1 VGFVGRER
9 TARRPTKSADAQ
21 RGEAERRPEPERDRS
36 GRAKARPGSALWRA
50 LRPHQWAKNLLLFV
64 PLALTPAQVPD
75 IGKWLVLFAAFAC
88 WSAVASA
95 GYLANDAL
103 DVAADRADPEKR
115 NRPFASGALSVRAGV
130 GAGIAIGPI
139 AVGLAAAVAP
149 LAFVVHLVVYLALTL
164 VYSLYVKRLLLLDVL
179 LLAGLYTL
187 RLLAGGAAVEIA
199 LTPWLLAF
207 SLFFFLGLA
216 FAKRYGELQRIGA
229 SVQSS
234 RAYRNDDLDLL
245 MTLGATSTYLSVLVL
260 CLYIN
265 SDHVGQQYPRP
276 GALWFLAPLLL
287 YWVSRIWFLAKRG
300 ELPGDP
306 VAFAV
311 RDRVSL
317 VIGALVAAV
326 LAVAIVR

>member
-1 VGFVGRER
+1 V
-9 TARRPTKSADAQ
+9 
-21 RGEAERRPEPERDRS
+21 
-36 GRAKARPGSALWRA
+36 
-50 LRPHQWAKNLLLFV
+50 LL
-64 PLALTPAQVPD
+64 
-75 IGKWLVLFAAFAC
+75 AAFAS
-88 WSAVASA
+88 WGAVASA

-103 DVAADRADPEKR
+103 DLAADRTDPEKR
-115 NRPFASGALSVRAGV
+115 DRPFASGALPVRAGIA
-130 GAGIAIGPI
+130 AGVALGL
-139 AVGLAAAVAP
+139 AGVGLAAAVAP
-149 LAFVVHLVVYLALTL
+149 LAFVAHLVIYLALTL
-164 VYSLYVKRLLLLDVL
+164 AYSFYVKRLLLLDVL

-187 RLLAGGAAVEIA
+187 RLLAGGAAVAIP

-216 FAKRYGELQRIGA
+216 FAKRFGELQRLTRAGA
-229 SVQSS
+229 VGDASG
-234 RAYRNDDLDLL
+234 RAYRGDDLELL
-245 MTLGATSTYLSVLVL
+245 MMLGSASSYLSVLVL

-265 SDHVGQQYPRP
+265 SEHVGQQYPHP

-317 VIGALVAAV
+317 AIGGLVA
-326 LAVAIVR
+326 VALGMAIRG

>member
-1 VGFVGRER
+1 VGSVEREG
-9 TARRPTKSADAQ
+9 T
-21 RGEAERRPEPERDRS
+21 
-36 GRAKARPGSALWRA
+36 GSALWRA

-64 PLALTPAQVPD
+64 PLALTPALLPD
-75 IGKWLVLFAAFAC
+75 TEKWWVLIAAFAC
-88 WSAVASA
+88 WNAIASA

-103 DVAADRADPEKR
+103 DLASDRADPAKR
-115 NRPFASGALSVRAGV
+115 DRPFASGALSVRFGIGV
-130 GAGIAIGPI
+130 AIAL
-139 AVGLAAAVAP
+139 ALLGLAIASVAAPPV
-149 LAFVVHLVVYLALTL
+149 FVGHLVAYLALTL
-164 VYSLYVKRLLLLDVL
+164 AYSLYVKRLLLLDVL

-187 RLLAGGAAVEIA
+187 RLLAGGAAAGIA

-216 FAKRYGELQRIGA
+216 FAKRYGELARIA
-229 SVQSS
+229 SLEAGNQGG
-234 RAYRNDDLDLL
+234 RAYRSDDLDLL
-245 MTLGATSTYLSVLVL
+245 MMLGTTSSYLSVLVF

-276 GALWFLAPLLL
+276 GALWFLVPLLL

-311 RDRVSL
+311 RDRVSVL
-317 VIGALVAAV
+317 LGALVALV
-326 LAVAIVR
+326 LAMAIRG

>member
-1 VGFVGRER
+1 VAREGR
-9 TARRPTKSADAQ
+9 
-21 RGEAERRPEPERDRS
+21 G
-36 GRAKARPGSALWRA
+36 GRALWRA

-64 PLALTPAQVPD
+64 PLVLTPAQASD
-75 IGKWLVLFAAFAC
+75 TGKWLTALAAFAC

-115 NRPFASGALSVRAGV
+115 NRPFASGVLPVRTGV
-130 GAGIAIGPI
+130 GAGVVLALCGL
-139 AVGLAAAVAP
+139 GLASFVAP
-149 LAFVVHLVVYLALTL
+149 LAFAFHLVVYLALTL
-164 VYSLYVKRLLLLDVL
+164 VYSLYVKRLLLFDVL

-216 FAKRYGELQRIGA
+216 FAKRYGELQRLTRVG
-229 SVQSS
+229 VTELSS
-234 RAYRNDDLDLL
+234 RAYRPGDLDLL
-245 MTLGATSTYLSVLVL
+245 MTLGATSSYLSVLVL

-276 GALWFLAPLLL
+276 GALWFLAPVLL
-287 YWVSRIWFLAKRG
+287 YWLSRIWFVAKRG

-311 RDRVSL
+311 SDRMSFAMA
-317 VIGALVAAV
+317 ALVAAA
-326 LAVAIVR
+326 LGAAIIR

>member
-1 VGFVGRER
+1 MVTGRVV
-9 TARRPTKSADAQ
+9 AREPIA
-21 RGEAERRPEPERDRS
+21 RGP
-36 GRAKARPGSALWRA
+36 ALWRA

-64 PLALTPAQVPD
+64 PLVLTPAEAGD
-75 IGKWLVLFAAFAC
+75 TAKWLVALAAFAC

-115 NRPFASGALSVRAGV
+115 HRPFATGALAIRTGL
-130 GAGIAIGPI
+130 GAGIALGV
-139 AVGLAAAVAP
+139 AGVALAFAVAP
-149 LAFVVHLVVYLALTL
+149 LAFVAHLLAYLALTL
-164 VYSLYVKRLLLLDVL
+164 LYSLYVKRWLLLDVL

-187 RLLAGGAAVEIA
+187 RLLAGGAAVQIA

-216 FAKRYGELQRIGA
+216 FAKRYGELQRITSVGA
-229 SVQSS
+229 INSS
-234 RAYRNDDLDLL
+234 RAYRAGDLDLL
-245 MTLGATSTYLSVLVL
+245 MTLGATSSYLSVLVL

-265 SDHVGQQYPRP
+265 TDHVGQLYPRP
-276 GALWFLAPLLL
+276 GALWFLAPVLL
-287 YWVSRIWFLAKRG
+287 YWLSRIWFVAKRG

-317 VIGALVAAV
+317 VTGAVAVAV
-326 LAVAIVR
+326 LAAAMWR

>member
-1 VGFVGRER
+1 
-9 TARRPTKSADAQ
+9 
-21 RGEAERRPEPERDRS
+21 
-36 GRAKARPGSALWRA
+36 
-50 LRPHQWAKNLLLFV
+50 V
-64 PLALTPAQVPD
+64 PLALTPAKISD
-75 IGKWLVLFAAFAC
+75 TGKWLVLLGAFAC

-103 DVAADRADPEKR
+103 DLAADRADPEKR
-115 NRPFASGALSVRAGV
+115 GRPFASGALAVRS
-130 GAGIAIGPI
+130 GIAAGLALGLLGI
-139 AVGLAAAVAP
+139 GLAAAVAP
-149 LAFVVHLVVYLALTL
+149 PAFAVHLAIYLVLTL

-187 RLLAGGAAVEIA
+187 RLLAGGAAAGIA

-216 FAKRYGELQRIGA
+216 FAKRFAELERLAPAGA
-229 SVQSS
+229 VDTSG
-234 RAYRNDDLDLL
+234 RAYRGDDVDLL
-245 MTLGATSTYLSVLVL
+245 MTLGTTSAYLSVLVL

-265 SDHVGQQYPRP
+265 SDHVGQQYPHP

-300 ELPGDP
+300 ALPGDP

-311 RDRVSL
+311 RDRVSFA
-317 VIGALVAAV
+317 IGALVVVA
-326 LAVAIVR
+326 LAVATRS